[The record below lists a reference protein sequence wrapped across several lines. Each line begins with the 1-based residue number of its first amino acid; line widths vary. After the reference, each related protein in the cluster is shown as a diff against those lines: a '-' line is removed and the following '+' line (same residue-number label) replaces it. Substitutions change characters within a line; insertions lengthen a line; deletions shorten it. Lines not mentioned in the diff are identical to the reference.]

1 MSCRHRLK
9 SIVAH
14 LRAQLPAT
22 TLLLAGL
29 LPRGFAGD
37 RTGQW
42 QTRRPGVDE
51 RDWPNPFSQVRVIS
65 LHHKG
70 RLVGVLSINLTV
82 GLDSVGWPS
91 AWHGLKSGW

>member
-1 MSCRHRLK
+1 M
-9 SIVAH
+9 VAH

-42 QTRRPGVDE
+42 QTRRAGADE
-51 RDWPNPFSQVRVIS
+51 RDWPNPFSPVRAVALQQRVVGAARGDSIPLMGS
-65 LHHKG
+65 LCLAASMVKY
-70 RLVGVLSINLTV
+70 L
-82 GLDSVGWPS
+82 
-91 AWHGLKSGW
+91 